1 MTPAQMA
8 QLSSMVTGLGLLVVI
23 FGTGALIGW
32 AIADTVYKKKL
43 WAFKNAAKA
52 EARNELLW
60 EMQNA
65 RQAPPA
71 DGPVYRA

>member
-23 FGTGALIGW
+23 FGAGALIGW
-32 AIADTVYKKKL
+32 AIADSVFKKKL
-43 WAFKNAAKA
+43 FAARQAAKA

-60 EMQNA
+60 EMQ
-65 RQAPPA
+65 RSQQAPPA
-71 DGPVYRA
+71 DGPIYRA